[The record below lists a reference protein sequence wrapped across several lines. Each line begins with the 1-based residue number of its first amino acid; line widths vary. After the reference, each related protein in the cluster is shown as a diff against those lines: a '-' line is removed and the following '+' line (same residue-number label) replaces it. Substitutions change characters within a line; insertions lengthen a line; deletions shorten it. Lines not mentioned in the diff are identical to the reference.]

1 MLGLN
6 GAVPWEAWRIKTLR
20 EIQTMEAYEFQR
32 EVQELLKHSAQAICD
47 VFHFRICGNKTF
59 ALLGHEC
66 WLTRAE
72 QPTMIK
78 KRPASL
84 KQNLLG

>member
-1 MLGLN
+1 MGALEDKNTERNTDDGGL
-6 GAVPWEAWRIKTLR
+6 
-20 EIQTMEAYEFQR
+20 AYEFQR
-32 EVQELLKHSAQAICD
+32 EVQELLKHSAQAICN
-47 VFHFRICGNKTF
+47 VFHFRICGRKTF

-72 QPTMIK
+72 QTTMIK

-84 KQNLLG
+84 K